1 MLFKEKPREIH
12 RMKKYRWL
20 QTAGL
25 VFLILGS
32 GCSKREVPP
41 PPKTQPELLLEIYD
55 SARKNQYNVTLLK
68 LQKMRALDPTSVFLA
83 ELENT
88 VRFNRLT
95 GVVNAYLQMG
105 HFEAAM
111 NALQDY
117 ENRYGYSEYTTG
129 TKEKLS
135 LVVQLDRQLRQIKQA
150 NRSDQLER
158 EIRGLRTLA
167 KNVKLSPKIV
177 NFLQKQESM
186 IPELRKIEAE
196 LTNRELLN
204 ETEDWFRT
212 GDRGNGAVLAA
223 VYAMAV
229 PDNDEQILALLSGP
243 DPIRKTRKQP
253 LSIERKKE

>member
-1 MLFKEKPREIH
+1 
-12 RMKKYRWL
+12 MKKYRWL

-32 GCSKREVPP
+32 GCSKRDVPP

-55 SARKNQYNVTLLK
+55 SARKNQYNATLLK

-95 GVVNAYLQMG
+95 GVVNTYLKMG
-105 HFEAAM
+105 HFEAAL

-117 ENRYGYSEYTTG
+117 EKRYGYSEYTSNA
-129 TKEKLS
+129 KEKLS
-135 LVVQLDRQLRQIKQA
+135 LIVQLDRQIRQIKEA
-150 NRSDQLER
+150 NRSDQLEL
-158 EIRGLRTLA
+158 EIKSMRNLA
-167 KNVKLSPKIV
+167 KDVKLSPKIV
-177 NFLQKQESM
+177 NFLRKKESM
-186 IPELRKIEAE
+186 IPGLRKIEAE
-196 LTNRELLN
+196 LTDRELLC

-212 GDRGNGAVLAA
+212 GDHENGAVLAA

-229 PDNDEQILALLSGP
+229 PGNDEQIVALLSGP
-243 DPIRKTRKQP
+243 DPIKKARQQP

>member
-1 MLFKEKPREIH
+1 
-12 RMKKYRWL
+12 MKKYRWL

-32 GCSKREVPP
+32 GCSRRDVPP

-95 GVVNAYLQMG
+95 GVVNTYLQMG
-105 HFEAAM
+105 HFEAAL

-117 ENRYGYSEYTTG
+117 EKRYGYTEYTSNAR
-129 TKEKLS
+129 ERLS
-135 LVVQLDRQLRQIKQA
+135 LIVQLDRQIRQIKQA
-150 NRSDQLER
+150 NRSDQLEQ
-158 EIRGLRTLA
+158 EIKGMRNLA

-177 NFLQKQESM
+177 NFLRKKESM
-186 IPELRKIEAE
+186 IPGLRKIEAE
-196 LTNRELLN
+196 LTNRELLC

-212 GDRGNGAVLAA
+212 GDHGNGAVLAA

-229 PDNDEQILALLSGP
+229 PGNDEQMLALLSGP
-243 DPIRKTRKQP
+243 DPIKKALKQP

>member
-1 MLFKEKPREIH
+1 
-12 RMKKYRWL
+12 MKKYRWL

-55 SARKNQYNVTLLK
+55 SARKNQYNATLLK

-95 GVVNAYLQMG
+95 AVVNTYLQMG
-105 HFEAAM
+105 HFEAAL

-117 ENRYGYSEYTTG
+117 EKRYGYTDYTSRA
-129 TKEKLS
+129 KERLS
-135 LVVQLDRQLRQIKQA
+135 LIVQLDRQLRQVRQA
-150 NRSDQLER
+150 NRSDRLEQ
-158 EIRGLRTLA
+158 EIKALKNLA
-167 KNVKLSPKIV
+167 KNIKLSPKIE
-177 NFLQKQESM
+177 NFVRKKESM
-186 IPELRKIEAE
+186 IPGLRKVEDE
-196 LTNRELLN
+196 LTNRELLC

-223 VYAMAV
+223 IYAMAV
-229 PDNDEQILALLSGP
+229 PGNDERILALLSGP
-243 DPIRKTRKQP
+243 DPIKKARKQP